1 MEGEEEAPGDR
12 EAEILEAKRA
22 GAKIN
27 AALRMCL
34 TPEAYERM
42 ANVRMANPD
51 LYAAAVRQILAY
63 AGKGGKKLDGMQV
76 LSLLKAMRGG
86 NRETKITFK

>member
-1 MEGEEEAPGDR
+1 MEGEGAPQDR
-12 EAEILEAKRA
+12 EAELLEARRA
-22 GAKIN
+22 EAKLK

-34 TPEAYERM
+34 TPEACERM

-63 AGKGGKKLDGMQV
+63 AGKGGKKLGDAQV
-76 LSLLKAMRGG
+76 LALLRAMRGG
-86 NRETKITFK
+86 ERETKITFK